1 MCSARDALPTRLVGV
16 YLKNGQIFLSLPPCH
31 PSILSPSFTMSSS
44 KIYEPL
50 PPPSG
55 KKDSSQPPLTPEQT
69 KLQADVLAHFVK
81 SGYVIP
87 GVQDGQLTEEEKFWL
102 SYECQLRYLRATK
115 WKSADACIQRIES
128 TLKWR
133 REFGIY
139 DKITSSYIE
148 PEAVTGKEI
157 LFGYD
162 TYGRP
167 AFYMIPSRQNTNE
180 ATRQVEFAVWMLER
194 AIDLMDEGV
203 ESLDLLINFADKAKN
218 PSLSTARKVLSI
230 LQNHYPERLGKALV
244 INVPYLVNM
253 FFNMITP
260 FIDPVTVK
268 KLNFN
273 IDVVKDGLFE
283 SDQVMKEWWGG
294 IQDFEYQH
302 DKYWSALNG
311 MCERRKKEWM
321 ENWRKLG
328 GKIGTSEKAYKTGKT
343 AEAQAEPVP
352 DSEKTEA

>member
-1 MCSARDALPTRLVGV
+1 
-16 YLKNGQIFLSLPPCH
+16 
-31 PSILSPSFTMSSS
+31 MSS
-44 KIYEPL
+44 KVYEPL
-50 PPPSG
+50 LPPSE
-55 KKDSSQPPLTPEQT
+55 KKDASQPPLTPEQT
-69 KLQADVLAHFVK
+69 KMQADVQAHFVK
-81 SGYVIP
+81 PDYVVP
-87 GVQDGQLTEEEKFWL
+87 GVEKGELMEEEKFWL

-115 WKSADACIQRIES
+115 WKLDSCIQRLEA

-133 REFGIY
+133 REFGLY
-139 DKITSSYIE
+139 GKITPAYIE

-180 ATRQVEFAVWMLER
+180 ATRQIEFAVWMLER
-194 AIDLMDEGV
+194 CIDLMDDGV

-260 FIDPVTVK
+260 FIDPITVK

-283 SDQVMKEWWGG
+283 SDQLMKEWWGG
-294 IQDFEYQH
+294 NQDFEYKH
-302 DKYWSALNG
+302 EKYWPVLVE
-311 MCERRKKEWM
+311 MCEKRKKEWI
-321 ENWRKLG
+321 ENWKKLG
-328 GKIGTSEKAYKTGKT
+328 GNVGISEKAYKTFK
-343 AEAQAEPVP
+343 ESVP
-352 DSEKTEA
+352 EKTEA